1 MESIDTVV
9 HAWFDTSES
18 LETLLVLLALSCVR
32 IMTLFSILPATN
44 DQMLTG
50 IARNGVVYALAILVA
65 AGQPVGLAAHL
76 SAGQLFMLTCKEIFL
91 GACLGFAASTVFWVA
106 ETAGTLIDNV
116 SGFNNV
122 QMTNPLRGDQ
132 NTPIGNT
139 LVNLAVTLFYA
150 AGGMLFLLGV
160 VFESFKW
167 WPLGAALPDMNAV
180 AQSFLLQQTD
190 SIFSTAVK
198 LAAPVMMTMLLIDAG
213 IGLLARAAD
222 KLEPT
227 SLGQPIKGAVALLMV
242 MALVTALST
251 QVKGTLTY
259 SQLKEQVKQ
268 GLVGDGTSP
277 KAKTPQ

>member
-1 MESIDTVV
+1 M
-9 HAWFDTSES
+9 
-18 LETLLVLLALSCVR
+18 
-32 IMTLFSILPATN
+32 
-44 DQMLTG
+44 
-50 IARNGVVYALAILVA
+50 
-65 AGQPVGLAAHL
+65 
-76 SAGQLFMLTCKEIFL
+76 
-91 GACLGFAASTVFWVA
+91 
-106 ETAGTLIDNV
+106 
-116 SGFNNV
+116 
-122 QMTNPLRGDQ
+122 
-132 NTPIGNT
+132 
-139 LVNLAVTLFYA
+139 
-150 AGGMLFLLGV
+150 
-160 VFESFKW
+160 
-167 WPLGAALPDMNAV
+167 
-180 AQSFLLQQTD
+180 
-190 SIFSTAVK
+190 K